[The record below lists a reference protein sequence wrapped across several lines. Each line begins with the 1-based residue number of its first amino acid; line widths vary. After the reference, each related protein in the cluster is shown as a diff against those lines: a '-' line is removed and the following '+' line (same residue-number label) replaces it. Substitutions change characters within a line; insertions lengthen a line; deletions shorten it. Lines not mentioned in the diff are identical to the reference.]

1 MIPNGLGVVEHR
13 VDLVYQG
20 VVEGWIPL
28 NRWIEVTA
36 ETPAKISGLYPRK
49 GTIAPGSDAD
59 VVIYNPSASHVLS
72 AATHHMNLD
81 YSVFEG
87 VEVGGSVETV
97 LLRGEV
103 IVDDGEFVGT
113 PGRGEYLPRGTN
125 ALLPEGT

>member
-1 MIPNGLGVVEHR
+1 M
-13 VDLVYQG
+13 DLVYQG

-28 NRWIEVTA
+28 TRWIEVTA

-72 AATHHMNLD
+72 ASTHHMNLD

-87 VEVGGSVETV
+87 AEVGGTVETV

-103 IVDDGEFVGT
+103 IVDEGEFVGVL
-113 PGRGEYLPRGTN
+113 GRGQYLPRGTN
-125 ALLPEGT
+125 ALLPEGTGRS